1 MNKKKPNTN
10 KPIKQ
15 NFKWEID
22 FSFFESKGRKEFADK
37 LKLNSKKSSKAIR
50 LFFLNLHSEAKETRD
65 ASKIIVKYVRHGKLS
80 KEDEKELK
88 LQVYDLLKIMGI
100 GVPFVMIPGSSL
112 LIPFLMKIAEKRG
125 INILPSSFSKNE
137 INIETSKNDL
147 RNNNTNNNI

>member
-15 NFKWEID
+15 NSKWEID